1 MNRTTRLAAA
11 LFLTAGLAAC
21 TKSVEL
27 KMAVT
32 VVSEPE
38 KADVSFKGKSV
49 GQTPKDVDVK
59 TFDDLQSILVA
70 KPDLDVV
77 ERRIRILSPQK
88 AQVIV
93 KLAKGGGQSAVAKTL
108 GLNRVLI
115 FDYTEKVAFDSEKA
129 DLKPDALPVLNTQA
143 EILKTY
149 FPNATVHVCGYT
161 DATGGE
167 DFNLKLSLKRAQAVS
182 DYLIAQGVGKDRLK
196 THGFGKDYPADT
208 NATREGRAL
217 NRRTEVILPQ

>member
-1 MNRTTRLAAA
+1 MNRATRLACVLA
-11 LFLTAGLAAC
+11 LTAGLSAC

-27 KMAVT
+27 KMAIT

-38 KADVSFKGKSV
+38 KADVSFKGKTV
-49 GQTPKDVDVK
+49 GQTPRDVEVK
-59 TFDDLQSILVA
+59 TFDDLQSILVQ
-70 KPDLDVV
+70 KPDLEVV
-77 ERRIRILSPQK
+77 ERRIRILSPEK

-129 DLKPDALPVLNTQA
+129 DLKPDALPVLNKQA
-143 EILKTY
+143 EILTQY

-161 DATGGE
+161 DSTGSE
-167 DFNLKLSLKRAQAVS
+167 DFNLRLSLKRAQAVS
-182 DYLIAQGVGKDRLK
+182 DYLIARGVLKDRLK
-196 THGFGKDYPADT
+196 THGFGKDYPVDT
-208 NATREGRAL
+208 NASSTGRAL
-217 NRRTEVILPQ
+217 NRRTEIILPQ